1 MIINNKLRTLFVL
14 ALHIGFT
21 IAIYAIVC
29 HFLKIEFQDIH
40 LLYAILVGCVAY
52 LPRFIAERKVKS
64 KRISKG
70 KRMLYYFSIC
80 ASSAFIVFPNT
91 GCTSSGAI
99 SVKGR
104 ITKSRSAI
112 KGWGRL
118 SAAPEGEVTESI
130 RSS

>member
-52 LPRFIAERKVKS
+52 LPRFIAEKKS
-64 KRISKG
+64 NKQGEENAVLFFYLRQQRLHCLSQY
-70 KRMLYYFSIC
+70 RMHQFGGNL
-80 ASSAFIVFPNT
+80 
-91 GCTSSGAI
+91 
-99 SVKGR
+99 R
-104 ITKSRSAI
+104 
-112 KGWGRL
+112 
-118 SAAPEGEVTESI
+118 
-130 RSS
+130 

>member
-52 LPRFIAERKVKS
+52 LPRFIAEKKS
-64 KRISKG
+64 KKKKDKQGEENAVLFFYLRQQRLHCLSQY
-70 KRMLYYFSIC
+70 RMHQFGGNL
-80 ASSAFIVFPNT
+80 
-91 GCTSSGAI
+91 
-99 SVKGR
+99 R
-104 ITKSRSAI
+104 
-112 KGWGRL
+112 
-118 SAAPEGEVTESI
+118 
-130 RSS
+130 

>member
-52 LPRFIAERKVKS
+52 LPRFIAEKNAVLFFYLRQQRLHCLS
-64 KRISKG
+64 QY
-70 KRMLYYFSIC
+70 RMHQFGGNL
-80 ASSAFIVFPNT
+80 
-91 GCTSSGAI
+91 
-99 SVKGR
+99 R
-104 ITKSRSAI
+104 
-112 KGWGRL
+112 
-118 SAAPEGEVTESI
+118 
-130 RSS
+130 